1 MSNNNN
7 NLKIHLQKL
16 DKSIVFQIIKQT
28 DLPYNGLSFDI
39 DGIQVRFN
47 KVNVPEIS
55 LINKYGEIGSSQES
69 IIPSNFNPHKIN
81 IFLRSNK
88 YKDFSI
94 CILPFED
101 INERDKIYNVILK
114 AFKRLR
120 KELVDTPRV
129 FLW

>member
-1 MSNNNN
+1 MGNNNS

-16 DKSIVFQIIKQT
+16 DKSIIFQIIEQPE
-28 DLPYNGLSFDI
+28 LPYNGLSFDI

-55 LINKYGEIGSSQES
+55 LINKYREIGSSVES

-81 IFLRSNK
+81 IFLRGNRSLKNL
-88 YKDFSI
+88 SI

-114 AFKRLR
+114 AFKKLKGLKDAR
-120 KELVDTPRV
+120 
-129 FLW
+129 